1 MEHKVDANPKRALF
15 ISRAGADAD
24 FAAVIAEL
32 LQAAGYAVVLQ
43 QWDFANRNFMERMHA
58 ALAEGSR
65 VVALLSP
72 EYLRSDHCQAE
83 WQNAIADDPLNT
95 KSRLILL
102 RVVDCEPPGLLSG
115 LAYWDLVPI
124 RDNRQLLEDIV
135 LDAVREERHDAALSG
150 PYWRAAGS
158 IVDAEAIRPVL
169 GFSGREPELS
179 ALCAALSGD
188 NAIAVVHGLG
198 GVGKSSVA
206 REYAWRNREQFSVIW
221 WLNAATE
228 DAIVDGLLRL
238 GTMFVRGLDQ
248 LADRRASAQQVTHS
262 VLIGFVRP
270 VLLIF
275 DNLED
280 ERLLR
285 TWLPRTGSRAL
296 VTSRNTAWGAEITA
310 IPVQTWSFE
319 AATGYLRRE
328 SGRADLSEV
337 DARTIAEALGG
348 LPLALA
354 HAAASLRGMR
364 MMTPSRYLERI
375 SAHLK
380 NAPRGADYP
389 RSVFATFNTA
399 IAQAEKEAGGA
410 AALLC
415 FAASFAPNAI
425 PDELFRQP
433 LNNRFEELQP
443 AVAQDGAAQAL
454 GSVLIDDLRLDEAL
468 GALDGLS
475 LLSFSETARTY
486 SIHRLVQLAAR
497 DMLGEEPQ
505 AWRECAAGAADAV
518 FPEVMFTTWSQCER
532 LLPHARAALDA
543 LPDDT
548 AFLPAGRLASRC
560 AVYLRER
567 GEYRTAEPLH
577 VRALAIYERACEAED
592 PDVATSLND
601 LATLYWEQGRYG
613 DAEPLRM
620 RALAIRERT
629 LGPNHLDVAASL
641 NDLAAL
647 YYVQGRFDEAEPL
660 YKRALRIA
668 EDALGGE
675 HPDVSTCL
683 SNLAA
688 LCYRQG
694 RYAEAEPLYTRAL
707 AISEKALGP
716 DHPGVAYSLNNLA
729 SLFERQGRFGE
740 AEPLYARALAIF
752 EKTLGRDH
760 PKIGTSMNN
769 LARVRHQQGRH
780 GEAEPLYQRALMIRE
795 RALGSDHP
803 EVATSLNDLASLY
816 DAQGRRE
823 EAESLYV
830 RALAIRENAL
840 GRDHP
845 DVAISLCGL
854 ASLFD
859 AQRRFEEAESLYA
872 RALAI
877 REKVLGPGHP
887 DTQAVCE
894 ELAALRSR

>member
-1 MEHKVDANPKRALF
+1 MAKRD
-15 ISRAGADAD
+15 RG
-24 FAAVIAEL
+24 
-32 LQAAGYAVVLQ
+32 
-43 QWDFANRNFMERMHA
+43 
-58 ALAEGSR
+58 
-65 VVALLSP
+65 
-72 EYLRSDHCQAE
+72 RS
-83 WQNAIADDPLNT
+83 LNT

-102 RVVDCEPPGLLSG
+102 RVVDCEPSGLLSG

-135 LDAVREERHDAALSG
+135 LDAVREDRRDAALSG

-179 ALCAALSGD
+179 ALRAALSDD
-188 NAIAVVHGLG
+188 NAIAAVHGLG

-228 DAIVDGLLRL
+228 DAIVDGLLRV

-248 LADRRASAQQVTHS
+248 LADRRASAQQVTNS
-262 VLIGFVRP
+262 VLSGFAKP

-319 AATGYLRRE
+319 TATGYLRRE
-328 SGRADLSEV
+328 SGRADLSEA
-337 DARTIAEALGG
+337 DARTLAEALGG

-364 MMTPSRYLERI
+364 MVTPARYLERI

-380 NAPRGADYP
+380 NAPRGAEYP
-389 RSVFATFNTA
+389 RSVFATFTTA

-415 FAASFAPNAI
+415 FAASFAPDAI

-433 LNNRFEELQP
+433 MNAYCVGLQP
-443 AVAQDGAAQAL
+443 AVSEEPAARAL
-454 GSVLIDDLRLDEAL
+454 GSALIDDLRLDETL
-468 GALDGLS
+468 GVLDGLS
-475 LLSFSETARTY
+475 LLSFSEAARTY

-497 DMLGEEPQ
+497 DMLGEDPP
-505 AWRECAAGAADAV
+505 AWRECAAGVADAA
-518 FPEVMFTTWSQCER
+518 FPTVTFATWSQCER

-543 LPDDT
+543 LPSDT

-567 GEYRTAEPLH
+567 GEYRVAEPLQ
-577 VRALAIYERACEAED
+577 VRALAIYERACEAD
-592 PDVATSLND
+592 NPDIATSLND

-613 DAEPLRM
+613 EAEPLRM
-620 RALAIRERT
+620 RALAIRERA

-641 NDLAAL
+641 NDLGAL
-647 YYVQGRFDEAEPL
+647 YYLQGRFDEAEPL
-660 YKRALRIA
+660 YTRALRIA
-668 EDALGGE
+668 EDALGGDD
-675 HPDVSTCL
+675 PDVSTCL

-694 RYAEAEPLYTRAL
+694 RYAEAEPLYMRAL
-707 AISEKALGP
+707 AISEAALGP
-716 DHPGVAYSLNNLA
+716 DHPGVAYSLHNLA
-729 SLFERQGRFGE
+729 SLFERQGRFEE
-740 AEPLYARALAIF
+740 AEPLYARALATF
-752 EKTLGRDH
+752 EKTLGPDH
-760 PKIGTSMNN
+760 PKVGTSMNN
-769 LARVRHQQGRH
+769 LARVRYRQGRY
-780 GEAEPLYQRALMIRE
+780 GEAEPLYQRALVVRE
-795 RALGSDHP
+795 KALGSDHP
-803 EVATSLNDLASLY
+803 EVATSLHDLASLYDAQGRREEAESLYARALTIRENALGPDHPDVALSLNDLASLY

-823 EAESLYV
+823 EAESLY
-830 RALAIRENAL
+830 
-840 GRDHP
+840 
-845 DVAISLCGL
+845 
-854 ASLFD
+854 
-859 AQRRFEEAESLYA
+859 A
-872 RALAI
+872 RALGI
-877 REKVLGPGHP
+877 REKVLGSDHP
-887 DTQAVCE
+887 DTQTVRE
-894 ELAALRSR
+894 ELAGLRSR